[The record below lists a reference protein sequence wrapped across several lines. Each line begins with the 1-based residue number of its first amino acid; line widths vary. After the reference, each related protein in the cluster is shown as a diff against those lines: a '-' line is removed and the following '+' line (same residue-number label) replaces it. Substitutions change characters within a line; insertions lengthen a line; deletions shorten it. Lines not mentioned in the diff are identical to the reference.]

1 MIVKA
6 KHTSGFFQMNNEPVQ
21 DPSLS
26 WKAKGLLS
34 YFMSLPET
42 WEVHLRD
49 LFVRSRSGRKPTE
62 AAMKELIKAGYV
74 VKEQGKNY
82 RRDTKYT
89 VYEIPQVIPCV
100 QNGHKNS

>member
-6 KHTSGFFQMNNEPVQ
+6 KHTTEFFQMNNTSIQ

-26 WKAKGLLS
+26 WKARGLLA

-42 WEVHLRD
+42 WEIHLRD
-49 LFVRSRSGRKPTE
+49 LWTRSPDGRAATE
-62 AAMKELIKAGYV
+62 TALKELIAAGYLR
-74 VKEQGKNY
+74 KEQGKNY

-89 VYEIPQVIPCV
+89 VYETPQR
-100 QNGHKNS
+100 